1 MYLLSLLM
9 ILITSFKSIFSLKNE
24 YISNCNYN
32 LRRLRNNTFIT
43 ESEYFG
49 DCNCLPTYGQ
59 FIDYIKNITD
69 LNFTK
74 IIICTLNC
82 WKHNST
88 EFIIFANYSKNF
100 LNLFGPIIFG
110 DLDKMSKLI
119 YNITKKIVN
128 NDTMVNQF
136 AEIIKPKNNKTIFA
150 DLIIELLNKPGK
162 WANMSKNYTY
172 DFLSRL
178 LNITGFIP
186 LFNGVY
192 KVSKNDILDLT
203 QEFFLTFYPEIGNIF
218 VLLRKELNNI
228 LDDIL
233 TLIFQIIKNY
243 KDRDTVLDLIR
254 DFALAH
260 NSSYDKIKEVML
272 NDTMKVFYEL
282 VIFKDDEF
290 LIQTKDLLLKKKE
303 TLEMLLNIMKNNES
317 LILGTELLKH
327 MDNFTFLNESLPKF
341 IKLAVK
347 NNSIVDPLTEFFF
360 ALILDTT
367 NNRDELTLNF
377 FRALSLFIE
386 AKINNLDYS
395 KFNMSKDCKEL
406 IEYTFRNFLTNDN
419 SLPFL
424 YFQKYFFDS
433 SRNKGNFLPFDNC
446 LDESYKIKTPLKY
459 NISPAF
465 IIGIVNEENQ
475 KRENKDSSFYFKYI
489 YLRSYCLPFSY
500 KNESQE
506 KENNPMCSNED
517 YQKIFSILYNLFWN
531 ISQANITVFSINRF
545 NKSPSA
551 LHNLYGVLGILF
563 LGFPI
568 LIYIFLL
575 ISRKVIENKQKE
587 INENIKKQ
595 KTIKNELIKV
605 NKRTKRKKIIYP
617 KWYQY
622 LNEFF
627 NIAKNGNELFNFSE
641 NFTNYNNFKGM
652 TYIKGT
658 IGIFLILTI
667 FGHTFIA
674 LLNLPS
680 KGYGIWDYNW
690 VMSNPLYFILFIGY
704 RDSPRILFSCSGY
717 ILIYKYLC
725 YIEQEPRLY
734 FLKFIFL
741 QSYRY
746 ILLIFFI
753 IIIRYPLYYIVFLM
767 RQTKRPTWEVFKYFI
782 DKEKNYLIRFFTFLL
797 YLNEDDSSMKQKLIF
812 YYYIPINEV
821 IFFIFGTALISLG
834 YKFKLRI
841 DIIIFV
847 LILLLYFLKVLLY
860 IIIQDKVYTTN
871 DYYLFDY
878 GLYQIHPLFNLSY
891 FLIGIFFG
899 LINYSIQKGITDLE
913 EKNDYKN
920 IFLLSDS
927 KIINNDDNGDE
938 ESQTIKKKNT
948 FSLEDS
954 NIDKNELNLNNI
966 SKIDDTLSEK
976 SSHNN
981 KLFGNFNNSIEKNK
995 KYRNKRIKDI
1005 NDINSDSSENFE
1017 KYLDEESELGSK
1029 KVEYSERIKQMPFLI
1044 WPILFSNF
1052 HKKNKNKLI
1061 LNIVIII
1068 TFFLLIFFI
1077 FAQFLF
1083 VLAKV
1088 KEDIFGEKIAKEL
1101 SFRKIICEIG
1111 LNIIFLLDIEIV
1123 IFIIQW
1129 INFILDFKEVR
1140 LIKNF
1145 LNHVYWSFFVKSY
1158 FSFCL
1163 TSVTVILFLFFL
1175 TETAIK
1181 FNLGNI
1187 FLYGF
1192 IDLIFTLILTIVF
1205 YSCFELPFKKFIKF
1219 LLKGKEALNNEE
1231 DKDELEEEQII
1242 NVQKI
1247 NI

>member
-9 ILITSFKSIFSLKNE
+9 ILITLFKSIFSLKNE
-24 YISNCNYN
+24 YISNYNYN
-32 LRRLRNNTFIT
+32 LTRLRNNTFIT
-43 ESEYFG
+43 ESEYID
-49 DCNCLPTYGQ
+49 DCKNLVEL
-59 FIDYIKNITD
+59 INNIMNITD

-74 IIICTLNC
+74 IIIYTLNS
-82 WKHNST
+82 WKNNST
-88 EFIIFANYSKNF
+88 EFIIFANYSKLF
-100 LNLFGPIIFG
+100 LNECGPKIFV
-110 DLDKMSKLI
+110 DLDKIGKLI
-119 YNITKKIVN
+119 YNITKEILN

-186 LFNGVY
+186 LFTDVY
-192 KVSKNDILDLT
+192 NASKNDILDLT

-272 NDTMKVFYEL
+272 NDTMRVFYEL
-282 VIFKDDEF
+282 VIFKDDEL

-347 NNSIVDPLTEFFF
+347 NNILIDPLTEFFF

-406 IEYTFRNFLTNDN
+406 IEYTFHNFLTNDN

-465 IIGIVNEENQ
+465 IIGIVNEENK

-531 ISQANITVFSINRF
+531 ISQANITVFSINKS

-587 INENIKKQ
+587 INENIKMQ

-627 NIAKNGNELFNFSE
+627 NIAKNGKELFNFSE

-704 RDSPRILFSCSGY
+704 RYSPRILFSCSGY

-734 FLKFIFL
+734 FLKFVFL

-847 LILLLYFLKVLLY
+847 LILLLYLLKVLLY

-938 ESQTIKKKNT
+938 ENQTIKKKNT
-948 FSLEDS
+948 FSLKDS

-966 SKIDDTLSEK
+966 CKIDDTVSEK
-976 SSHNN
+976 FSNDN
-981 KLFGNFNNSIEKNK
+981 KLFGNFNNSIEKSK
-995 KYRNKRIKDI
+995 KYRNKRTKDI

-1052 HKKNKNKLI
+1052 HKKNKNKMI

-1083 VLAKV
+1083 VLAKL
-1088 KEDIFGEKIAKEL
+1088 KKDIFGEKIAKEL

-1111 LNIIFLLDIEIV
+1111 LNIIFLLDIEIA

-1175 TETAIK
+1175 TEAAIK

>member
-1 MYLLSLLM
+1 
-9 ILITSFKSIFSLKNE
+9 
-24 YISNCNYN
+24 
-32 LRRLRNNTFIT
+32 
-43 ESEYFG
+43 
-49 DCNCLPTYGQ
+49 
-59 FIDYIKNITD
+59 
-69 LNFTK
+69 
-74 IIICTLNC
+74 
-82 WKHNST
+82 
-88 EFIIFANYSKNF
+88 
-100 LNLFGPIIFG
+100 
-110 DLDKMSKLI
+110 
-119 YNITKKIVN
+119 
-128 NDTMVNQF
+128 
-136 AEIIKPKNNKTIFA
+136 
-150 DLIIELLNKPGK
+150 
-162 WANMSKNYTY
+162 
-172 DFLSRL
+172 
-178 LNITGFIP
+178 
-186 LFNGVY
+186 
-192 KVSKNDILDLT
+192 
-203 QEFFLTFYPEIGNIF
+203 
-218 VLLRKELNNI
+218 
-228 LDDIL
+228 
-233 TLIFQIIKNY
+233 
-243 KDRDTVLDLIR
+243 
-254 DFALAH
+254 
-260 NSSYDKIKEVML
+260 
-272 NDTMKVFYEL
+272 
-282 VIFKDDEF
+282 
-290 LIQTKDLLLKKKE
+290 
-303 TLEMLLNIMKNNES
+303 
-317 LILGTELLKH
+317 
-327 MDNFTFLNESLPKF
+327 
-341 IKLAVK
+341 
-347 NNSIVDPLTEFFF
+347 
-360 ALILDTT
+360 
-367 NNRDELTLNF
+367 
-377 FRALSLFIE
+377 
-386 AKINNLDYS
+386 
-395 KFNMSKDCKEL
+395 
-406 IEYTFRNFLTNDN
+406 
-419 SLPFL
+419 
-424 YFQKYFFDS
+424 
-433 SRNKGNFLPFDNC
+433 
-446 LDESYKIKTPLKY
+446 
-459 NISPAF
+459 
-465 IIGIVNEENQ
+465 
-475 KRENKDSSFYFKYI
+475 
-489 YLRSYCLPFSY
+489 
-500 KNESQE
+500 
-506 KENNPMCSNED
+506 
-517 YQKIFSILYNLFWN
+517 
-531 ISQANITVFSINRF
+531 
-545 NKSPSA
+545 
-551 LHNLYGVLGILF
+551 
-563 LGFPI
+563 
-568 LIYIFLL
+568 
-575 ISRKVIENKQKE
+575 
-587 INENIKKQ
+587 
-595 KTIKNELIKV
+595 
-605 NKRTKRKKIIYP
+605 
-617 KWYQY
+617 
-622 LNEFF
+622 
-627 NIAKNGNELFNFSE
+627 
-641 NFTNYNNFKGM
+641 
-652 TYIKGT
+652 
-658 IGIFLILTI
+658 
-667 FGHTFIA
+667 
-674 LLNLPS
+674 
-680 KGYGIWDYNW
+680 
-690 VMSNPLYFILFIGY
+690 
-704 RDSPRILFSCSGY
+704 
-717 ILIYKYLC
+717 
-725 YIEQEPRLY
+725 
-734 FLKFIFL
+734 
-741 QSYRY
+741 
-746 ILLIFFI
+746 
-753 IIIRYPLYYIVFLM
+753 M

-938 ESQTIKKKNT
+938 ESQIIKKKNT
-948 FSLEDS
+948 FSLKDS

-976 SSHNN
+976 FSHNN

-1052 HKKNKNKLI
+1052 HKKNKNKMI

-1111 LNIIFLLDIEIV
+1111 LNIIFLLDIEIA